1 MMKRGLS
8 LISLIAE
15 TVKALSFKA
24 NVDLVKI
31 LTSELFSEEYLV
43 KEEYISDVK
52 KFFVALAS

>member
-8 LISLIAE
+8 LISLIAQ
-15 TVKALSFKA
+15 TVQALSFKA
-24 NVDLVKI
+24 NFDLVKI

-43 KEEYISDVK
+43 KEEYVSDVK